1 MRDLSEKAKKFE
13 ENQAA
18 ETKCL
23 EDLSNLRNK
32 MEAQRLKE
40 EDKFFGFQQKY
51 QHSQLGTEMVDLLD
65 IFRQVQLTTAKHF
78 MTNVLFLF
86 DFAFYLDSAGQT

>member
-23 EDLSNLRNK
+23 EDLSNLWNK

-40 EDKFFGFQQKY
+40 EDKFFDFQQKY
-51 QHSQLGTEMVDLLD
+51 QHSPLGTEMVDLLD
-65 IFRQVQLTTAKHF
+65 IFRQVQLNTAKYF
-78 MTNVLFLF
+78 MTNVFVPF
-86 DFAFYLDSAGQT
+86 